1 MTMIAHSRE
10 EIKNYI
16 DTANDSILYALSA
29 VIKAYEARDVEEN
42 PINKIGNV
50 KDLPLELQK
59 EIELGRKDL
68 REGRK
73 STHAEVME
81 RMKQKHGV

>member
-1 MTMIAHSRE
+1 MTMLVHSRE
-10 EIKNYI
+10 EIKNYV
-16 DTANDSILYALSA
+16 DTADAKLLYALKD
-29 VIKAYEARDVEEN
+29 VIEAYEARIEEN
-42 PINKIGNV
+42 PISKIENV
-50 KDLPLELQK
+50 KDLPVELQK

-81 RMKQKHGV
+81 RMKQKHGI